1 MHLKGFVQR
10 ITAGLMP
17 SGKKKRVHCHWFLY
31 IHLLADFVKK
41 KKKKPSYA
49 TICVNAVSTVAV
61 INIFA
66 YHLYLYCVIA
76 DSFSFSFDN
85 CSGLT
90 YVFMLQSFSFV

>member
-41 KKKKPSYA
+41 KKKSLHMQP
-49 TICVNAVSTVAV
+49 
-61 INIFA
+61 
-66 YHLYLYCVIA
+66 
-76 DSFSFSFDN
+76 
-85 CSGLT
+85 
-90 YVFMLQSFSFV
+90 FV